1 MKKTI
6 ALSTVLAGSL
16 LLCTQSVFAENKS
29 SATTEGTISVTK
41 PDAANP
47 EDVVPVP
54 PVDPNDP
61 DTPFT
66 PDEPNQGTSGLLTI
80 DQAPDLDFGTIKLG
94 TAKTVYAALQNG
106 TDSTGTATQVQN
118 FVQVTDKSG
127 NYAGWK
133 LSVKRTEFIGTTS
146 DTNKL
151 TGSKVKF
158 KNAVIRNSATNSS
171 GTPSTVSGT
180 GAEGIEIP
188 ADQAVDLVTA
198 GANEG
203 IGTWIYSLGENVE
216 QGRQSVE
223 LFVPVSNYAVDNYVS
238 TFTWSL
244 TDAPTEEESV
254 KSYQRLQGVEPIQ
267 GQLPEI
273 CYAYVSALIH
283 QLEAVFWKS
292 WKRSFVFSK
301 IFRPTSKESPL
312 KNSNT

>member
-1 MKKTI
+1 MKNNCIKYRSSWKSIIMYTK
-6 ALSTVLAGSL
+6 
-16 LLCTQSVFAENKS
+16 CFAENKS

-80 DQAPDLDFGTIKLG
+80 DQTPDLDFGTIKLG
-94 TAKTVYAALQNG
+94 TAKTVYAALQSG
-106 TDSTGTATQVQN
+106 TDSTGAQTQVQN

-171 GTPSTVSGT
+171 GMPSTVSGT

-244 TDAPTEEESV
+244 TDAPTEEE
-254 KSYQRLQGVEPIQ
+254 
-267 GQLPEI
+267 
-273 CYAYVSALIH
+273 A
-283 QLEAVFWKS
+283 
-292 WKRSFVFSK
+292 
-301 IFRPTSKESPL
+301 
-312 KNSNT
+312 